1 VTPEQERLATGLMAR
16 AQEGDGVAYAELL
29 TMLASTARVY
39 ARHRLGE
46 TPTIDDVVQETLLS
60 VHAARRS
67 YDARRPFAP
76 WFYAILS
83 NRLAD
88 ARRRARRL
96 ASRELPDAPAPER
109 STLPPVHEVMGF
121 DVASVY
127 AAVDALPARQRAIV
141 RALKLRGE
149 SVREVA
155 DRMGMSPSAVKVA
168 AHRAYRTLRRLLGE
182 HGT

>member
-1 VTPEQERLATGLMAR
+1 MTLA
-16 AQEGDGVAYAELL
+16 QQGDGTAYAELL
-29 TMLASTARVY
+29 TMLAATVRAY
-39 ARHRLGE
+39 ARRRLGE
-46 TPTIDDVVQETLLS
+46 TPVIDDVVQETLLS

-67 YDARRPFAP
+67 YDPRRPFAP

-88 ARRRARRL
+88 ARRRQRRL
-96 ASRELPDAPAPER
+96 ASRELPDAMAPELA
-109 STLPPVHEVMGF
+109 TPPPVHEVMGF

-141 RALKLRGE
+141 RALKLRDE

-155 DRMGMSPSAVKVA
+155 DRLGMSPSAVKVA
-168 AHRAYRTLRRLLGE
+168 AHRAYRTLRRLLGDP
-182 HGT
+182 GR